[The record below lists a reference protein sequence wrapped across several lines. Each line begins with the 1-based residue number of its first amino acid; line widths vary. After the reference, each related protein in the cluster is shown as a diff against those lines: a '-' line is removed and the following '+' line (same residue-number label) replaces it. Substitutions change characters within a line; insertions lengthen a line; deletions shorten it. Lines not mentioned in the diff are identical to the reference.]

1 MNLLMKGAALAPPFS
16 CTTKYSSD
24 VYSPRPPDIR
34 VRLLPTKP
42 PVHFTTEQPGRDTR
56 YSPLFFVRQ
65 VISYCLN
72 AIEGESGYFNCG
84 GNNQGLLLHHCPVG
98 INDWSHVSVGNE
110 TQYEAVMSR
119 IQGLSIGIVIVTTIL
134 LFLRV
139 VLVLYISGAG

>member
-1 MNLLMKGAALAPPFS
+1 MDIKNADVTAPRKYFRGAVCINRPGGRRAH
-16 CTTKYSSD
+16 TITKY
-24 VYSPRPPDIR
+24 
-34 VRLLPTKP
+34 TKKSGGAIG
-42 PVHFTTEQPGRDTR
+42 GRAR

-72 AIEGESGYFNCG
+72 DIEGESACFNCG
-84 GNNQGLLLHHCPVG
+84 GNNQELLLHHCPVG

>member
-1 MNLLMKGAALAPPFS
+1 MDASYKIQRG
-16 CTTKYSSD
+16 
-24 VYSPRPPDIR
+24 IH
-34 VRLLPTKP
+34 
-42 PVHFTTEQPGRDTR
+42 VHLIQFFMCPEFWVHIIGGRAR

-72 AIEGESGYFNCG
+72 DIEGESGYFNCG
-84 GNNQGLLLHHCPVG
+84 GNNQELLLHHCPVG

>member
-1 MNLLMKGAALAPPFS
+1 MSSKGG
-16 CTTKYSSD
+16 TY
-24 VYSPRPPDIR
+24 
-34 VRLLPTKP
+34 
-42 PVHFTTEQPGRDTR
+42 HGGRAR

-72 AIEGESGYFNCG
+72 DIEGESGYFNCG
-84 GNNQGLLLHHCPVG
+84 GNNQELLLHHCPVG

>member
-1 MNLLMKGAALAPPFS
+1 MDIKNADVTAPRKYFRGAV
-16 CTTKYSSD
+16 CIN
-24 VYSPRPPDIR
+24 RPGGKEGTHNYKIHKEKR
-34 VRLLPTKP
+34 GAIG
-42 PVHFTTEQPGRDTR
+42 GRAR
-56 YSPLFFVRQ
+56 YSPLFSLGRSF
-65 VISYCLN
+65 SYCLN
-72 AIEGESGYFNCG
+72 DIEGESGYFNCG
-84 GNNQGLLLHHCPVG
+84 GNNQELLLHHCPVG